1 VSKRRASKQSEAQG
15 SLPYLP
21 GLDGL
26 RALAVIGVLL
36 YHADLGWTPGGFLG
50 VEVFFVISGYL
61 ITSLLLAEW
70 NRRGSISFKAFWLR
84 RARRLLPALFL
95 VITTTLAFA
104 VVFLPQEVAGL
115 RGDALAAIGYVTN
128 WYLVFS
134 HKSYFEVIG
143 RPPMLRHLWSL
154 AIEEQFYVLFPLL
167 FAIGMKLLRRRRML
181 LAVIAGAVASAVL
194 MAVLYQPDVDP
205 SRVYYGTDTR
215 ASGLLIGV
223 ALAFVWGPGDLRS
236 RATRANALLF
246 DVIGLGALAALFSSY
261 RWLDEFQPFLYRGG
275 FVSVALITSVL
286 IAVAVHPR
294 ARLLPRLLGQKVLC
308 WIGQRSYGIYL
319 WHWPVFMVTRPQ
331 LDVLITGLPLLV
343 LRLAVT
349 GVLAELSYRFVEMPI
364 RTGAMGRTW
373 KALHEARGVPRWR
386 LGIQWAGVTGAIV
399 VLSIVIGV
407 SVANAHPP
415 ATLTFLSVESID
427 TVSMTSTPIVAAEI
441 SPTPTVVPSADEE
454 ITPTVTAELSST
466 STVESS
472 ADSEITPTELVSVTP
487 TPTPAAEPTLLPL
500 PIPTDLP
507 SGKPGLASLYRPTS
521 TATATSVPVSGTL
534 VTAIG
539 DSVMLSAASQLQQ
552 AIPGIRIDAAVGR
565 QVSTSINILRAHQ
578 AAGRLGSVVVV
589 HLGDNG
595 TFTAKQLDEIMQI
608 LTGVRRV
615 VFVTVKV
622 PRPWEGPNNT
632 VLADGVKRYPNAVL
646 VDWHTASSNRPE
658 IFWTD
663 GIHLRP
669 EGGQFYAG
677 LVTAAIQSP

>member
-1 VSKRRASKQSEAQG
+1 VSKRRASKKSKTDG

-95 VITTTLAFA
+95 VIASVLAFA
-104 VVFLPQEVAGL
+104 IVFLPQEVAGL

-128 WYLVFS
+128 WYLIFS

-154 AIEEQFYVLFPLL
+154 AIEEQFYLLFPLL
-167 FAIGMKLLRRRRML
+167 FTAGMKLLRRRRML
-181 LAVIAGAVASAVL
+181 FAVIAGAVASTAL
-194 MAVLYQPDVDP
+194 MAILYQPDVDP

-215 ASGLLIGV
+215 ASALLIGV
-223 ALAFVWGPGDLRS
+223 ALAFLWAPEKLQGRPTRRS
-236 RATRANALLF
+236 APWL
-246 DVIGLGALAALFSSY
+246 DVIGFGALAALFGFY
-261 RWLDEFQPFLYRGG
+261 RWLDEFQPFLCRGG

-294 ARLLPRLLGQKVLC
+294 ARLLPRLLGQKVLR

-331 LDVLITGLPLLV
+331 LDVLITGLPLLI

-349 GVLAELSYRFVEMPI
+349 VVIAELSYRFIEMPI
-364 RTGAMGRTW
+364 RTGALGRTW
-373 KALHEARGVPRWR
+373 KALREARGVPRWQ
-386 LGIQWAGVTGAIV
+386 LGIQWAGVSVAIV
-399 VLSIVIGV
+399 VLSIVIGA

-415 ATLTFLSVESID
+415 ATPTFLSVESID
-427 TVSMTSTPIVAAEI
+427 TVSMTSTPTVAAEI
-441 SPTPTVVPSADEE
+441 APTPTVVPSAGEE
-454 ITPTVTAELSST
+454 ITPTVTAEASPTPEALPST
-466 STVESS
+466 EP
-472 ADSEITPTELVSVTP
+472 EITLTASVPVTP
-487 TPTPAAEPTLLPL
+487 TPTAAAEPTLSPLPL
-500 PIPTDLP
+500 PTDMP
-507 SGKPGLASLYRPTS
+507 SGKPGLASLYKPTP
-521 TATATSVPVSGTL
+521 TATATSVPISGTQ

-552 AIPGIRIDAAVGR
+552 AMPGIRIDAAVGR

-578 AAGRLGSVVVV
+578 AAGRLGSVVVI

-595 TFTAKQLDEIMQI
+595 TFTAKQFDEIMQI
-608 LTGVRRV
+608 LAGAHRV
-615 VFVTVKV
+615 VFMNVKV
-622 PRPWEGPNNT
+622 PRPWEGPDNT
-632 VLADGVKRYPNAVL
+632 VLAEGVKRYPNAVL
-646 VDWHTASSNRPE
+646 VDWHTASSDRPE
-658 IFWTD
+658 LFWTD

-669 EGGQFYAG
+669 EGAQFYAS
-677 LVTAAIQSP
+677 LVAAAIQAP